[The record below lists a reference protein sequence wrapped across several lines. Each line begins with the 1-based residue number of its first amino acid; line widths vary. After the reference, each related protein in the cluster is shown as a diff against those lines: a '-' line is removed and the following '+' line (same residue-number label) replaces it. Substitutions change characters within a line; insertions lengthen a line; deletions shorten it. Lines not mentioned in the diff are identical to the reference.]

1 MAKKVN
7 TEVAEVEETAEVK
20 EPKKTVKKTTKKVA
34 ETPTPEVPAKAE
46 EPVEAK
52 APKKTVKKAA
62 KKEAETP
69 TPEVPAKAEE
79 PVEAKAPNKTVK
91 KAAKKAAEAAEA
103 AAEVK
108 EEAKAAEPKSAKK
121 AAKPKAKAKEEAP
134 VAVVENEE
142 TTAKE
147 IEAKTETPKKPV
159 VEEPVE
165 VSVEQK
171 LVALYTLQQV
181 DSKIDEIRA
190 YRGNL
195 PLEIQDLEDE
205 IAGLETRI
213 TNLKEES
220 KKYQKDISDYKIKIK
235 ETEALIKKYEDQQNN
250 VRNNREYDS
259 LTKEIEYQNLD
270 IQLSEKRIREATAK
284 DNDVANKVAQSQ
296 LRLTEMKASLKEKK
310 EELSSLVE
318 GTEKEEEQLLKRS
331 ADCEKLVEDRLLVAY
346 KRIRKNARN
355 GLAVV
360 GIFDEACGGC
370 FNRIPPQH
378 QLDICTHKK
387 IIVCEYCG
395 RILVDKGI
403 IGQYKE

>member
-1 MAKKVN
+1 MAKKEN
-7 TEVAEVEETAEVK
+7 QEVAKAEENAEVK
-20 EPKKTVKKTTKKVA
+20 EVKKTAKKSTKKVTEEPVAEAPVEGTPKKAVKKTTKKV
-34 ETPTPEVPAKAE
+34 
-46 EPVEAK
+46 
-52 APKKTVKKAA
+52 
-62 KKEAETP
+62 
-69 TPEVPAKAEE
+69 
-79 PVEAKAPNKTVK
+79 
-91 KAAKKAAEAAEA
+91 
-103 AAEVK
+103 
-108 EEAKAAEPKSAKK
+108 
-121 AAKPKAKAKEEAP
+121 EEAP
-134 VAVVENEE
+134 VEVVEEV
-142 TTAKE
+142 KE
-147 IEAKTETPKKPV
+147 PEKEVVAAPV
-159 VEEPVE
+159 VEDPVE

-195 PLEIQDLEDE
+195 PLEIQDMEDE

-213 TNLKEES
+213 ANFKEES
-220 KKYQKDISDYKIKIK
+220 KKHQKDIADYKIKIK
-235 ETEALIKKYEDQQNN
+235 ETEALIKKYEEQQNN

-259 LTKEIEYQNLD
+259 LTKEIEYQTLD
-270 IQLSEKRIREATAK
+270 IQLSEKRIKEITAK
-284 DNDVANKVAQSQ
+284 DNDVAAKVEAAQQ
-296 LRLTEMKASLKEKK
+296 RLAELTSSLNEKK
-310 EELSSLVE
+310 EELHSLVE
-318 GTEKEEEQLLKRS
+318 GTEKEEEQLLQRS
-331 ADCEKLVEDRLLVAY
+331 AECEKYVEDRLLVAY

-403 IGQYKE
+403 INQYKA

>member
-1 MAKKVN
+1 MAKKE
-7 TEVAEVEETAEVK
+7 TKEVAEVKEVAEEVK
-20 EPKKTVKKTTKKVA
+20 EVKKTPKTKKTVESQEAVENQEVVNAVEPEIVEKSEASAEAVESQEEVAEEKQAKKTTKS
-34 ETPTPEVPAKAE
+34 
-46 EPVEAK
+46 
-52 APKKTVKKAA
+52 KKA
-62 KKEAETP
+62 KETVESDSL
-69 TPEVPAKAEE
+69 EE
-79 PVEAKAPNKTVK
+79 AQKE
-91 KAAKKAAEAAEA
+91 
-103 AAEVK
+103 EVK
-108 EEAKAAEPKSAKK
+108 EE
-121 AAKPKAKAKEEAP
+121 
-134 VAVVENEE
+134 VNEE
-142 TTAKE
+142 P
-147 IEAKTETPKKPV
+147 EAK
-159 VEEPVE
+159 VEPELVDPVE

-213 TNLKEES
+213 SNYKAES
-220 KKYQKDISDYKIKIK
+220 KKYQKDISDFKIKIK
-235 ETEALIKKYEDQQNN
+235 ETEALIKKYTDQQNN

-259 LTKEIEYQNLD
+259 LTKEIEYYNLD
-270 IQLSEKRIREATAK
+270 IQVSEKRIREATAK
-284 DNDVANKVAQSQ
+284 DNDVAANVAQSQ
-296 LRLTEMKASLKEKK
+296 MRLNEMKASLKEKK
-310 EELSSLVE
+310 DELSSLVE
-318 GTEKEEEQLLKRS
+318 GTEKEEDLLLKRS
-331 ADCEKLVEDRLLVAY
+331 ADCEKFVEDRLLVAY

-403 IGQYKE
+403 IEQYKE

>member
-1 MAKKVN
+1 MATKKVKEETEV
-7 TEVAEVEETAEVK
+7 TEVAEVKEVK
-20 EPKKTVKKTTKKVA
+20 ETKKATKKSTKTAA
-34 ETPTPEVPAKAE
+34 EPEVEE
-46 EPVEAK
+46 EPVEEK
-52 APKKTVKKAA
+52 KPKKVTKKAA
-62 KKEAETP
+62 KVE
-69 TPEVPAKAEE
+69 PEV
-79 PVEAKAPNKTVK
+79 
-91 KAAKKAAEAAEA
+91 
-103 AAEVK
+103 EVK
-108 EEAKAAEPKSAKK
+108 EETPAE
-121 AAKPKAKAKEEAP
+121 KEE
-134 VAVVENEE
+134 V
-142 TTAKE
+142 
-147 IEAKTETPKKPV
+147 PKPAQD
-159 VEEPVE
+159 PVE

-195 PLEIQDLEDE
+195 PLEIQDIEDE

-213 TNLKEES
+213 TNFKEES
-220 KKYQKDISDYKIKIK
+220 KKHQKDISDYKIKIK

-259 LTKEIEYQNLD
+259 LTKEIEYQQLD
-270 IQLSEKRIREATAK
+270 NQLSEKRIKEITAK
-284 DNDVANKVAQSQ
+284 DNDVATKVADAQ
-296 LRLTEMKASLKEKK
+296 LRLTELKASLKEKK
-310 EELSSLVE
+310 DELHSLVE
-318 GTEKEEEQLLKRS
+318 GTEKEEEQLLQRS

-403 IGQYKE
+403 IAQYNA

>member
-7 TEVAEVEETAEVK
+7 TEVAEVKDNAEVK
-20 EPKKTVKKTTKKVA
+20 EVKKTAKKSTKKVVEEPVAEAPVEETPKKAAKKTTKKVEA
-34 ETPTPEVPAKAE
+34 A
-46 EPVEAK
+46 PVE
-52 APKKTVKKAA
+52 V
-62 KKEAETP
+62 
-69 TPEVPAKAEE
+69 
-79 PVEAKAPNKTVK
+79 VE
-91 KAAKKAAEAAEA
+91 
-103 AAEVK
+103 EVK
-108 EEAKAAEPKSAKK
+108 EPEKEVVAA
-121 AAKPKAKAKEEAP
+121 
-134 VAVVENEE
+134 
-142 TTAKE
+142 
-147 IEAKTETPKKPV
+147 PV
-159 VEEPVE
+159 VEDPVE

-195 PLEIQDLEDE
+195 PLEIQDMEDE

-213 TNLKEES
+213 ANFKEES
-220 KKYQKDISDYKIKIK
+220 KKHQKDIADYKIKIK

-259 LTKEIEYQNLD
+259 LTKEIEYQTLD
-270 IQLSEKRIREATAK
+270 IQLSEKRIKEITAK
-284 DNDVANKVAQSQ
+284 DNDVAVKVDAAQQ
-296 LRLTEMKASLKEKK
+296 RLAELTSSLNEKK
-310 EELSSLVE
+310 EELHSLVE
-318 GTEKEEEQLLKRS
+318 GTEKEEEQLLQRS
-331 ADCEKLVEDRLLVAY
+331 AECEKYVEDRLLVAY

-403 IGQYKE
+403 IQQYKA

>member
-1 MAKKVN
+1 MAKKETKEVAEV
-7 TEVAEVEETAEVK
+7 TEVAEVEEVK
-20 EPKKTVKKTTKKVA
+20 ETKKTTKK
-34 ETPTPEVPAKAE
+34 TTKAKAE
-46 EPVEAK
+46 AEP
-52 APKKTVKKAA
+52 
-62 KKEAETP
+62 AE
-69 TPEVPAKAEE
+69 PAAEE
-79 PVEAKAPNKTVK
+79 KETK
-91 KAAKKAAEAAEA
+91 K
-103 AAEVK
+103 
-108 EEAKAAEPKSAKK
+108 PAKK
-121 AAKPKAKAKEEAP
+121 AAKAEAAPEVTVEAPKEEAP
-134 VAVVENEE
+134 A
-142 TTAKE
+142 
-147 IEAKTETPKKPV
+147 PV
-159 VEEPVE
+159 VEAPKPVEDPVE

-195 PLEIQDLEDE
+195 PLEIQDMEDE

-213 TNLKEES
+213 ANFKEES
-220 KKYQKDISDYKIKIK
+220 KKHQREISDYKIKIK

-270 IQLSEKRIREATAK
+270 IQLSEKRIKEITAK
-284 DNDVANKVAQSQ
+284 DGDVAAKVAQAQ
-296 LRLTEMKASLKEKK
+296 LRLTELKSSLKEKK
-310 EELSSLVE
+310 EELHTLVE
-318 GTEKEEEQLLKRS
+318 GTEKEEEQLLQRS
-331 ADCEKLVEDRLLVAY
+331 AECEKLVEDRLLVAY

-360 GIFDEACGGC
+360 GIHNEACGGC

-395 RILVDKGI
+395 RIMIDKGI
-403 IGQYKE
+403 IEQYNA

>member
-7 TEVAEVEETAEVK
+7 TEVAEVEEKTEVK
-20 EPKKTVKKTTKKVA
+20 EVKKTAKKSTKKV
-34 ETPTPEVPAKAE
+34 TE
-46 EPVEAK
+46 EPAAEAPVEEKPKKAVKKASKKTEEQPVEVVEEKVEAK
-52 APKKTVKKAA
+52 EEPKK
-62 KKEAETP
+62 
-69 TPEVPAKAEE
+69 EVVAE
-79 PVEAKAPNKTVK
+79 PVVDP
-91 KAAKKAAEAAEA
+91 
-103 AAEVK
+103 
-108 EEAKAAEPKSAKK
+108 
-121 AAKPKAKAKEEAP
+121 
-134 VAVVENEE
+134 
-142 TTAKE
+142 
-147 IEAKTETPKKPV
+147 I
-159 VEEPVE
+159 E

-195 PLEIQDLEDE
+195 PLEIQDIEDE

-213 TNLKEES
+213 ANFKEES
-220 KKYQKDISDYKIKIK
+220 KKHQKDISDYKIKIK

-259 LTKEIEYQNLD
+259 LTKEIEYQQLD
-270 IQLSEKRIREATAK
+270 NQLSEKRIREITAK
-284 DNDVANKVAQSQ
+284 DNDVAAKVAEAQM
-296 LRLTEMKASLKEKK
+296 RLTELQTSLQEKK
-310 EELSSLVE
+310 DELQSLVE
-318 GTEKEEEQLLKRS
+318 GTEKEEEQLLQRS

-403 IGQYKE
+403 IAQYNA

>member
-1 MAKKVN
+1 MAKKENNEVVEV
-7 TEVAEVEETAEVK
+7 TEVAETTEVK
-20 EPKKTVKKTTKKVA
+20 ETKKTAKKTTKAKADPQPVEEEVVA
-34 ETPTPEVPAKAE
+34 E
-46 EPVEAK
+46 
-52 APKKTVKKAA
+52 AP
-62 KKEAETP
+62 
-69 TPEVPAKAEE
+69 
-79 PVEAKAPNKTVK
+79 
-91 KAAKKAAEAAEA
+91 
-103 AAEVK
+103 
-108 EEAKAAEPKSAKK
+108 
-121 AAKPKAKAKEEAP
+121 KEEAP
-134 VAVVENEE
+134 VEVVE
-142 TTAKE
+142 A
-147 IEAKTETPKKPV
+147 PKPV
-159 VEEPVE
+159 EDPVE

-195 PLEIQDLEDE
+195 PLEIQDMEDE

-213 TNLKEES
+213 SNFKDES
-220 KKYQKDISDYKIKIK
+220 KKHQKDISDYKIKIK
-235 ETEALIKKYEDQQNN
+235 ETEALIKKYEEQQNN

-259 LTKEIEYQNLD
+259 LTKEIEYQQLD
-270 IQLSEKRIREATAK
+270 NQLSEKRIKEITAK
-284 DNDVANKVAQSQ
+284 DNDLATKVADAQM
-296 LRLTEMKASLKEKK
+296 RLTELKASLKEKK
-310 EELSSLVE
+310 DELHSLVE
-318 GTEKEEEQLLKRS
+318 GTEKEEEQLLQRS

-403 IGQYKE
+403 IAQYNA

>member
-1 MAKKVN
+1 MAKKEN
-7 TEVAEVEETAEVK
+7 KEVAEVTEVTEVK
-20 EPKKTVKKTTKKVA
+20 EVKETKKATKKTTKATAEPEVKEEAAEEKKTKKTTKKA
-34 ETPTPEVPAKAE
+34 AKAE
-46 EPVEAK
+46 TAAEP
-52 APKKTVKKAA
+52 
-62 KKEAETP
+62 
-69 TPEVPAKAEE
+69 KAEAPQE
-79 PVEAKAPNKTVK
+79 EAPV
-91 KAAKKAAEAAEA
+91 
-103 AAEVK
+103 VK
-108 EEAKAAEPKSAKK
+108 EEAP
-121 AAKPKAKAKEEAP
+121 
-134 VAVVENEE
+134 
-142 TTAKE
+142 
-147 IEAKTETPKKPV
+147 KPV
-159 VEEPVE
+159 EDPVE

-195 PLEIQDLEDE
+195 PLEIQDMEDE

-213 TNLKEES
+213 SNFKEES
-220 KKYQKDISDYKIKIK
+220 KKHQKDISDFKIKIK
-235 ETEALIKKYEDQQNN
+235 ETEALIKKYEEQQNN

-259 LTKEIEYQNLD
+259 LTKEIEYQQLD
-270 IQLSEKRIREATAK
+270 NQLSEKRIREITTK
-284 DNDVANKVAQSQ
+284 DNEVAAKVAEAQ
-296 LRLTEMKASLKEKK
+296 LRLTELKSSLNEKK
-310 EELSSLVE
+310 DELHSLVE
-318 GTEKEEEQLLKRS
+318 GTEKEEEQLLQRS
-331 ADCEKLVEDRLLVAY
+331 AECEKLVEDRLLVAY

-403 IGQYKE
+403 IAQYNA

>member
-1 MAKKVN
+1 MAKKENKEVAEV
-7 TEVAEVEETAEVK
+7 TEVAEAKNVKETKKATKKTAKAATEPEVK
-20 EPKKTVKKTTKKVA
+20 EEPAEGAKPKKVAKKTTKAVA
-34 ETPTPEVPAKAE
+34 EPEAKEEPAEEAKPQKATKKTTKAVAAPEVKEESAE
-46 EPVEAK
+46 EAK
-52 APKKTVKKAA
+52 PKKAA
-62 KKEAETP
+62 KKT
-69 TPEVPAKAEE
+69 TKAASE
-79 PVEAKAPNKTVK
+79 PV
-91 KAAKKAAEAAEA
+91 AKKEEVVTPQVEAP
-103 AAEVK
+103 V
-108 EEAKAAEPKSAKK
+108 
-121 AAKPKAKAKEEAP
+121 AKEEAP
-134 VAVVENEE
+134 
-142 TTAKE
+142 
-147 IEAKTETPKKPV
+147 KPV
-159 VEEPVE
+159 EDPVE

-195 PLEIQDLEDE
+195 PLEIQDMEDE

-213 TNLKEES
+213 ANFKAES
-220 KKYQKDISDYKIKIK
+220 KKNQAEITNFKIKIK
-235 ETEALIKKYEDQQNN
+235 ETEALVKKYEEQQNN

-259 LTKEIEYQNLD
+259 LTKEIEYQTLD
-270 IQLSEKRIREATAK
+270 IQLSEKRIKEITAK
-284 DNDVANKVAQSQ
+284 DNDVADKVAQAQMHLNELKS
-296 LRLTEMKASLKEKK
+296 SLKDKQD
-310 EELSSLVE
+310 ELHSLVE

-331 ADCEKLVEDRLLVAY
+331 SDCEKFVEDRLLVAY

-360 GIFDEACGGC
+360 GIHNEACGGC

-403 IGQYKE
+403 IEQYNE

>member
-1 MAKKVN
+1 MAKKETKEVAEV
-7 TEVAEVEETAEVK
+7 TEVAEVEEVK
-20 EPKKTVKKTTKKVA
+20 ETKKTTKK
-34 ETPTPEVPAKAE
+34 TTKAKADTE
-46 EPVEAK
+46 NAEPA
-52 APKKTVKKAA
+52 
-62 KKEAETP
+62 
-69 TPEVPAKAEE
+69 AEE
-79 PVEAKAPNKTVK
+79 TETK
-91 KAAKKAAEAAEA
+91 K
-103 AAEVK
+103 
-108 EEAKAAEPKSAKK
+108 PAKK
-121 AAKPKAKAKEEAP
+121 AAKAEAAPEVTVEAPKEEVPAP
-134 VAVVENEE
+134 VA
-142 TTAKE
+142 
-147 IEAKTETPKKPV
+147 EAPKPV
-159 VEEPVE
+159 EDPVE

-195 PLEIQDLEDE
+195 PLEIQDMEDE

-213 TNLKEES
+213 ANFKEES
-220 KKYQKDISDYKIKIK
+220 KKHQREISDYKIKIK

-259 LTKEIEYQNLD
+259 LTKHIEYQNLD
-270 IQLSEKRIREATAK
+270 IQLSEKRIKEITAK
-284 DNDVANKVAQSQ
+284 DGDVAAKVAQAQ
-296 LRLTEMKASLKEKK
+296 LRLTELKSSLKEKK
-310 EELSSLVE
+310 EELHTLVE
-318 GTEKEEEQLLKRS
+318 GTEKEEEQLLQRS
-331 ADCEKLVEDRLLVAY
+331 AECEKLVEDRLLVAY

-360 GIFDEACGGC
+360 GIHNEACGGC

-403 IGQYKE
+403 IEQYNA

>member
-1 MAKKVN
+1 MAKKENIEVAEV
-7 TEVAEVEETAEVK
+7 TEVAEVKEVK
-20 EPKKTVKKTTKKVA
+20 ETKKATKKSTKA
-34 ETPTPEVPAKAE
+34 EAEPEVEE
-46 EPVEAK
+46 EPVEEKKPKKATK
-52 APKKTVKKAA
+52 KATKTESEVEVQEEVAAPK
-62 KKEAETP
+62 EETP
-69 TPEVPAKAEE
+69 I
-79 PVEAKAPNKTVK
+79 
-91 KAAKKAAEAAEA
+91 
-103 AAEVK
+103 VK
-108 EEAKAAEPKSAKK
+108 EEAK
-121 AAKPKAKAKEEAP
+121 P
-134 VAVVENEE
+134 VQD
-142 TTAKE
+142 
-147 IEAKTETPKKPV
+147 
-159 VEEPVE
+159 PVE

-195 PLEIQDLEDE
+195 PLEIQDIEDE

-213 TNLKEES
+213 TNFKDES
-220 KKYQKDISDYKIKIK
+220 KKHQKDISDYKIKIK
-235 ETEALIKKYEDQQNN
+235 ETEALIKKYEEQQNN

-259 LTKEIEYQNLD
+259 LTKEIEYQQLD
-270 IQLSEKRIREATAK
+270 NQLSEKRIKEITAK
-284 DNDVANKVAQSQ
+284 DNDLAAKVADAQM
-296 LRLTEMKASLKEKK
+296 RLTELKTSLKDKK
-310 EELSSLVE
+310 DELHSLVE
-318 GTEKEEEQLLKRS
+318 GTEKEEEQLLQRS

-403 IGQYKE
+403 IAQYNA

>member
-1 MAKKVN
+1 MAKKETKVVAEA
-7 TEVAEVEETAEVK
+7 EVAAEAVEVKKPAKKAAKKVAEEPKAEEVK
-20 EPKKTVKKTTKKVA
+20 EEKPEAKKPAKKATKKVA
-34 ETPTPEVPAKAE
+34 EEPVAEEVKEEKAE
-46 EPVEAK
+46 AK
-52 APKKTVKKAA
+52 KPAKKAA
-62 KKEAETP
+62 KK
-69 TPEVPAKAEE
+69 VAEE
-79 PVEAKAPNKTVK
+79 PEAEETKKTDEPV
-91 KAAKKAAEAAEA
+91 AET
-103 AAEVK
+103 K
-108 EEAKAAEPKSAKK
+108 EEVEPQVAE
-121 AAKPKAKAKEEAP
+121 EQ
-134 VAVVENEE
+134 
-142 TTAKE
+142 
-147 IEAKTETPKKPV
+147 
-159 VEEPVE
+159 PVE

-181 DSKIDEIRA
+181 DSKVDEIRA

-213 TNLKEES
+213 NNLKEES
-220 KKYQKDISDYKIKIK
+220 KKHQSDITNYKIKIK
-235 ETEALIKKYEDQQNN
+235 ETEALVKKYEEQQNN

-270 IQLSEKRIREATAK
+270 IQLSEKRIREATAR
-284 DNDVANKVAQSQ
+284 DNDVANKVAESQ
-296 LRLTEMKASLKEKK
+296 MRLNEMKASLKDKK
-310 EELSSLVE
+310 QELSSLVE
-318 GTEKEEEQLLKRS
+318 GTEIEEEQLLKRS
-331 ADCEKLVEDRLLVAY
+331 AECEKLVEDRLLVAY

-403 IGQYKE
+403 IAQYNE

>member
-1 MAKKVN
+1 MAKKENIEETEV
-7 TEVAEVEETAEVK
+7 TEVAEVKEVK
-20 EPKKTVKKTTKKVA
+20 QTKKTTKK
-34 ETPTPEVPAKAE
+34 TAKAE
-46 EPVEAK
+46 TDPEVENEAPVVNEEAADEK
-52 APKKTVKKAA
+52 KDKKTTKKTAKVTTEVEVNEEVAAPQEEAPTVKK
-62 KKEAETP
+62 EAL
-69 TPEVPAKAEE
+69 K
-79 PVEAKAPNKTVK
+79 PVED
-91 KAAKKAAEAAEA
+91 
-103 AAEVK
+103 
-108 EEAKAAEPKSAKK
+108 S
-121 AAKPKAKAKEEAP
+121 
-134 VAVVENEE
+134 
-142 TTAKE
+142 
-147 IEAKTETPKKPV
+147 
-159 VEEPVE
+159 VE

-195 PLEIQDLEDE
+195 PLEIQDMEDE

-213 TNLKEES
+213 ANFKEES
-220 KKYQKDISDYKIKIK
+220 KKHQKDISDYKIKIK

-259 LTKEIEYQNLD
+259 LTKEIEYQQLD
-270 IQLSEKRIREATAK
+270 NQLSEKRIKEITAK
-284 DNDVANKVAQSQ
+284 DNEVAVKVAEAQM
-296 LRLTEMKASLKEKK
+296 RLTELKSSLKDKK
-310 EELSSLVE
+310 DELHSLVE
-318 GTEKEEEQLLKRS
+318 GTEKEEEQLLQRS
-331 ADCEKLVEDRLLVAY
+331 AECEKLVEDRLLVAY

-403 IGQYKE
+403 IEQYNA

>member
-1 MAKKVN
+1 MAKKEIK
-7 TEVAEVEETAEVK
+7 EVAEVAEATEVK
-20 EPKKTVKKTTKKVA
+20 EVKETKKATKKTTKSTVESEEKDEAVEEKKAKKSTKKTAVA
-34 ETPTPEVPAKAE
+34 EPQPEV
-46 EPVEAK
+46 V
-52 APKKTVKKAA
+52 
-62 KKEAETP
+62 
-69 TPEVPAKAEE
+69 
-79 PVEAKAPNKTVK
+79 
-91 KAAKKAAEAAEA
+91 
-103 AAEVK
+103 
-108 EEAKAAEPKSAKK
+108 
-121 AAKPKAKAKEEAP
+121 EEAP
-134 VAVVENEE
+134 VEKEETPAVVE
-142 TTAKE
+142 A
-147 IEAKTETPKKPV
+147 APKPEV
-159 VEEPVE
+159 DPVE

-195 PLEIQDLEDE
+195 PLEIQDIEDE

-213 TNLKEES
+213 TNFKEES
-220 KKYQKDISDYKIKIK
+220 KKHQKDISDYKIKIK

-259 LTKEIEYQNLD
+259 LTKEIEYQQLD
-270 IQLSEKRIREATAK
+270 NQLSEKRIREITAK
-284 DNDVANKVAQSQ
+284 DNDVASKVAEAQ
-296 LRLTEMKASLKEKK
+296 LRLTELKTSLDEKK
-310 EELSSLVE
+310 EELQSLVE
-318 GTEKEEEQLLKRS
+318 GTEKEEEQLLQRS

-403 IGQYKE
+403 IAQYNA

>member
-1 MAKKVN
+1 MAKKEN
-7 TEVAEVEETAEVK
+7 TEVAEVNEVAEVK
-20 EPKKTVKKTTKKVA
+20 EVAEEVKEVKKTKKAVKKAETTEVQEAAQEKKTTKKAVKA
-34 ETPTPEVPAKAE
+34 KVTEEEAPVVEEKVEEMVP
-46 EPVEAK
+46 
-52 APKKTVKKAA
+52 
-62 KKEAETP
+62 
-69 TPEVPAKAEE
+69 
-79 PVEAKAPNKTVK
+79 
-91 KAAKKAAEAAEA
+91 
-103 AAEVK
+103 EVK
-108 EEAKAAEPKSAKK
+108 EE
-121 AAKPKAKAKEEAP
+121 
-134 VAVVENEE
+134 V
-142 TTAKE
+142 
-147 IEAKTETPKKPV
+147 KKPV
-159 VEEPVE
+159 AEDPVE

-195 PLEIQDLEDE
+195 PLEIQDMEDE

-213 TNLKEES
+213 SNFKEES
-220 KKYQKDISDYKIKIK
+220 KKHQKDISDFKIRIK

-259 LTKEIEYQNLD
+259 LTKEIEYQTLD
-270 IQLSEKRIREATAK
+270 IQLSEKRIKEITAK
-284 DNDVANKVAQSQ
+284 DNDVAAKVAQAQMRLNELQAS
-296 LRLTEMKASLKEKK
+296 LTEKK
-310 EELSSLVE
+310 DELHSLVE

-331 ADCEKLVEDRLLVAY
+331 AECEKYVEDRLLIAY

-403 IGQYKE
+403 IQQYKA

>member
-1 MAKKVN
+1 MAKKENIEEAEV
-7 TEVAEVEETAEVK
+7 TEVAEVKEVK
-20 EPKKTVKKTTKKVA
+20 QTKKTTKK
-34 ETPTPEVPAKAE
+34 TAKAE
-46 EPVEAK
+46 TDSEVENEAPVVNEEAADDK
-52 APKKTVKKAA
+52 KDKKTTKKTAKVTTEVEVNEEVVIPQEEAPTVKK
-62 KKEAETP
+62 EAP
-69 TPEVPAKAEE
+69 K
-79 PVEAKAPNKTVK
+79 PVED
-91 KAAKKAAEAAEA
+91 
-103 AAEVK
+103 
-108 EEAKAAEPKSAKK
+108 S
-121 AAKPKAKAKEEAP
+121 
-134 VAVVENEE
+134 
-142 TTAKE
+142 
-147 IEAKTETPKKPV
+147 
-159 VEEPVE
+159 VE

-195 PLEIQDLEDE
+195 PLEIQDMEDE

-213 TNLKEES
+213 ANFKEES
-220 KKYQKDISDYKIKIK
+220 KKHQKDISDYKIKIK

-259 LTKEIEYQNLD
+259 LTKEIEYQQLD
-270 IQLSEKRIREATAK
+270 NQLSEKRIKEITAK
-284 DNDVANKVAQSQ
+284 DNEVAVKVAEAQM
-296 LRLTEMKASLKEKK
+296 RLTELKSSLKDKK
-310 EELSSLVE
+310 DELHSLVE
-318 GTEKEEEQLLKRS
+318 GTEKEEEQLLQRS
-331 ADCEKLVEDRLLVAY
+331 AECEKLVEDRLLVAY

-403 IGQYKE
+403 IEQYNA

>member
-7 TEVAEVEETAEVK
+7 TEVAEVEENAEVK
-20 EPKKTVKKTTKKVA
+20 EVKKTAKKSTKKVTEEPA
-34 ETPTPEVPAKAE
+34 AEAPVEETP
-46 EPVEAK
+46 
-52 APKKTVKKAA
+52 KKAA
-62 KKEAETP
+62 KKSTK
-69 TPEVPAKAEE
+69 TEE
-79 PVEAKAPNKTVK
+79 EMPVEVV
-91 KAAKKAAEAAEA
+91 E
-103 AAEVK
+103 EVK
-108 EEAKAAEPKSAKK
+108 EPEKVV
-121 AAKPKAKAKEEAP
+121 
-134 VAVVENEE
+134 VA
-142 TTAKE
+142 T
-147 IEAKTETPKKPV
+147 PV
-159 VEEPVE
+159 VEDPVE

-195 PLEIQDLEDE
+195 PLEIQDMEDE
-205 IAGLETRI
+205 IAGLETRVA
-213 TNLKEES
+213 NFKEES
-220 KKYQKDISDYKIKIK
+220 KKHQKDISDYKIKIK
-235 ETEALIKKYEDQQNN
+235 ETEALIKKYEEQQNN

-259 LTKEIEYQNLD
+259 LTKEIEYQTLD
-270 IQLSEKRIREATAK
+270 IQLSEKRIKEITAK
-284 DNDVANKVAQSQ
+284 DNDVATKVANAQM
-296 LRLTEMKASLKEKK
+296 RLNELNASLNEKK
-310 EELSSLVE
+310 EELHSLVE

-331 ADCEKLVEDRLLVAY
+331 AECEKFVEDRLLVAY

-403 IGQYKE
+403 INQYKA

>member
-7 TEVAEVEETAEVK
+7 TEVAEVEENAEVK
-20 EPKKTVKKTTKKVA
+20 EVKKTVKKTTKKVV
-34 ETPTPEVPAKAE
+34 ETPVVEEV
-46 EPVEAK
+46 
-52 APKKTVKKAA
+52 
-62 KKEAETP
+62 
-69 TPEVPAKAEE
+69 
-79 PVEAKAPNKTVK
+79 
-91 KAAKKAAEAAEA
+91 
-103 AAEVK
+103 
-108 EEAKAAEPKSAKK
+108 
-121 AAKPKAKAKEEAP
+121 EEAP
-134 VAVVENEE
+134 VEQMAPEQQPEQQPE
-142 TTAKE
+142 
-147 IEAKTETPKKPV
+147 PK
-159 VEEPVE
+159 VEEVKPAPEPVAEEPIE

-195 PLEIQDLEDE
+195 PLEIQDLEDQ

-213 TNLKEES
+213 DNLKVDS
-220 KKYQKDISDYKIKIK
+220 KQFQRVVSDYTVKIK
-235 ETEALIKKYEDQQNN
+235 ETKDLVKKYEEQQNN

-270 IQLSEKRIREATAK
+270 IQVSEKRIKEAQTRIAEVDLK
-284 DNDVANKVAQSQ
+284 INEAHQ
-296 LRLTEMKASLKEKK
+296 RLEELNNALKEKK

-318 GTEKEEEQLLKRS
+318 GTEKEEEQLLQRS
-331 ADCEKLVEDRLLVAY
+331 AECEQLVEDRLLVAY

-403 IGQYKE
+403 IAQYNA

>member
-7 TEVAEVEETAEVK
+7 KEAEVTEVAEAKEVK
-20 EPKKTVKKTTKKVA
+20 ETKKTTKKAVKATA
-34 ETPTPEVPAKAE
+34 EPEVKEKVVE
-46 EPVEAK
+46 EK
-52 APKKTVKKAA
+52 KPKKTVKKAV
-62 KKEAETP
+62 KTEAE
-69 TPEVPAKAEE
+69 
-79 PVEAKAPNKTVK
+79 
-91 KAAKKAAEAAEA
+91 AEA
-103 AAEVK
+103 
-108 EEAKAAEPKSAKK
+108 P
-121 AAKPKAKAKEEAP
+121 KEEAP
-134 VAVVENEE
+134 KEE
-142 TTAKE
+142 A
-147 IEAKTETPKKPV
+147 PKPV
-159 VEEPVE
+159 EDPVE

-195 PLEIQDLEDE
+195 PLEIQDMEDE

-213 TNLKEES
+213 TNLKDES
-220 KKYQKDISDYKIKIK
+220 KKHQKDISDYKIKIK
-235 ETEALIKKYEDQQNN
+235 EIEALIKKYEEQQNN

-259 LTKEIEYQNLD
+259 LTKEIEYQQLD
-270 IQLSEKRIREATAK
+270 IQLSEKRIREITAK
-284 DNDVANKVAQSQ
+284 DNDVATKVAQAQ
-296 LRLTEMKASLKEKK
+296 LRLTELQNSLQEKK
-310 EELSSLVE
+310 EELHSLVE
-318 GTEKEEEQLLKRS
+318 GTEKEEEQLLQRS
-331 ADCEKLVEDRLLVAY
+331 AECEKLVEDRLLVAY

-403 IGQYKE
+403 INQYK

>member
-7 TEVAEVEETAEVK
+7 AEVAEVEQSAEVN
-20 EPKKTVKKTTKKVA
+20 EVKKTVKKTTKKTEESQPAEETEKTKKPVKKATAKKTTAKPEDEVVVA
-34 ETPTPEVPAKAE
+34 P
-46 EPVEAK
+46 EPVEE
-52 APKKTVKKAA
+52 PKV
-62 KKEAETP
+62 
-69 TPEVPAKAEE
+69 AEE
-79 PVEAKAPNKTVK
+79 VK
-91 KAAKKAAEAAEA
+91 DAE
-103 AAEVK
+103 K
-108 EEAKAAEPKSAKK
+108 EQGTNV
-121 AAKPKAKAKEEAP
+121 P
-134 VAVVENEE
+134 VAEDP
-142 TTAKE
+142 
-147 IEAKTETPKKPV
+147 I
-159 VEEPVE
+159 E

-195 PLEIQDLEDE
+195 PLEIQDMEDE

-213 TNLKEES
+213 ANFKDES
-220 KKYQKDISDYKIKIK
+220 KKHQKDISDYKIKIK
-235 ETEALIKKYEDQQNN
+235 ETEALVKKYEDQQNN

-259 LTKEIEYQNLD
+259 LTKEIEYQQLD
-270 IQLSEKRIREATAK
+270 IQLSEKRIREITAK
-284 DNDVANKVAQSQ
+284 DNEVAAKVAEAQM
-296 LRLTEMKASLKEKK
+296 RLTELNASLKEKK
-310 EELSSLVE
+310 DELHSLVE
-318 GTEKEEEQLLKRS
+318 GTEKEEEQLLQRS

-403 IGQYKE
+403 IKQYNA

>member
-1 MAKKVN
+1 MAKKENIEGAEV
-7 TEVAEVEETAEVK
+7 TEVTEAEE
-20 EPKKTVKKTTKKVA
+20 VKKT
-34 ETPTPEVPAKAE
+34 
-46 EPVEAK
+46 
-52 APKKTVKKAA
+52 KKT
-62 KKEAETP
+62 
-69 TPEVPAKAEE
+69 
-79 PVEAKAPNKTVK
+79 
-91 KAAKKAAEAAEA
+91 AKKATKAEPE
-103 AAEVK
+103 AEVK
-108 EEAKAAEPKSAKK
+108 EEVAAPAEEAPVE
-121 AAKPKAKAKEEAP
+121 KEEAP
-134 VAVVENEE
+134 
-142 TTAKE
+142 
-147 IEAKTETPKKPV
+147 KPV
-159 VEEPVE
+159 DPVE

-195 PLEIQDLEDE
+195 PLEIQDIEDE

-213 TNLKEES
+213 TNFKDES
-220 KKYQKDISDYKIKIK
+220 KKHQKDISDYKIKIK
-235 ETEALIKKYEDQQNN
+235 ETEALIKKYEEQQNN

-259 LTKEIEYQNLD
+259 LTKEIEYQQLD
-270 IQLSEKRIREATAK
+270 NQLSEKRIKEITAK
-284 DNDVANKVAQSQ
+284 DNDLATKVADAQM
-296 LRLTEMKASLKEKK
+296 RLTELKASLKEKK
-310 EELSSLVE
+310 EELHSLVE
-318 GTEKEEEQLLKRS
+318 GTEKEEEQLLQRS

-403 IGQYKE
+403 IAQYNA

>member
-1 MAKKVN
+1 MAKKENIEVAEV
-7 TEVAEVEETAEVK
+7 TEVAEVKEVK
-20 EPKKTVKKTTKKVA
+20 ETKKATKKSTKA
-34 ETPTPEVPAKAE
+34 EAEPEVEE
-46 EPVEAK
+46 EPVEEKKPKKATK
-52 APKKTVKKAA
+52 KATKTESDVEVQEEVAAPK
-62 KKEAETP
+62 EETP
-69 TPEVPAKAEE
+69 I
-79 PVEAKAPNKTVK
+79 
-91 KAAKKAAEAAEA
+91 
-103 AAEVK
+103 VK
-108 EEAKAAEPKSAKK
+108 EEAK
-121 AAKPKAKAKEEAP
+121 P
-134 VAVVENEE
+134 VQD
-142 TTAKE
+142 
-147 IEAKTETPKKPV
+147 
-159 VEEPVE
+159 PVE

-195 PLEIQDLEDE
+195 PLEIQDIEDE

-213 TNLKEES
+213 TNFKDES
-220 KKYQKDISDYKIKIK
+220 KKHQKDISDYKIKIK
-235 ETEALIKKYEDQQNN
+235 ETEALIKKYEEQQNN

-259 LTKEIEYQNLD
+259 LTKEIEYQQLD
-270 IQLSEKRIREATAK
+270 NQLSEKRIKEITAK
-284 DNDVANKVAQSQ
+284 DNDLAAKVADAQM
-296 LRLTEMKASLKEKK
+296 RLAELKTSLKDKK
-310 EELSSLVE
+310 DELHSLVE
-318 GTEKEEEQLLKRS
+318 GTEKEEEQLLQRS

-378 QLDICTHKK
+378 QMDICTHKK

-403 IGQYKE
+403 IAQYNA

>member
-1 MAKKVN
+1 MAKKLN
-7 TEVAEVEETAEVK
+7 TEVAEVEENAEVK
-20 EPKKTVKKTTKKVA
+20 EVKKTAKKSTKKVEEAPAA
-34 ETPTPEVPAKAE
+34 ETPDEMIEAKKPAKK
-46 EPVEAK
+46 P
-52 APKKTVKKAA
+52 A
-62 KKEAETP
+62 KKVSETMVEEIKEDAKE
-69 TPEVPAKAEE
+69 EVEE
-79 PVEAKAPNKTVK
+79 
-91 KAAKKAAEAAEA
+91 
-103 AAEVK
+103 EVK
-108 EEAKAAEPKSAKK
+108 EEVVEVIEEVKEEPK
-121 AAKPKAKAKEEAP
+121 EEVNEP
-134 VAVVENEE
+134 V
-142 TTAKE
+142 
-147 IEAKTETPKKPV
+147 KPV
-159 VEEPVE
+159 DEEPIE

-195 PLEIQDLEDE
+195 PLEIQDLEDQ

-213 TNLKEES
+213 DNLKVES
-220 KKYQKDISDYKIKIK
+220 KQFQRVVSDYTVKIK
-235 ETEALIKKYEDQQNN
+235 ETKDLVKKYEDQQNN

-270 IQLSEKRIREATAK
+270 IQVSEKRIKEAQGKISEVDLKVNEAHQRLDELNTA
-284 DNDVANKVAQSQ
+284 
-296 LRLTEMKASLKEKK
+296 LKEKK

-318 GTEKEEEQLLKRS
+318 GTEKEEEQLLQRS
-331 ADCEKLVEDRLLVAY
+331 SECEKLVEDRLLVAY

-360 GIFDEACGGC
+360 GIHNEACGGC

-395 RILVDKGI
+395 RILVDKDI
-403 IGQYKE
+403 IAQYNA